1 MKWLVLLLAAAALSG
16 AEKAPKRFTGVIH
29 SNQCVGPNCATQCPI
44 TKEPRYTLQAGDEAW
59 VLSDQ
64 KAAAK
69 FSGRKVVVTG
79 SVGTDNKF
87 KVLSIVPAR

>member
-1 MKWLVLLLAAAALSG
+1 
-16 AEKAPKRFTGVIH
+16 
-29 SNQCVGPNCATQCPI
+29 
-44 TKEPRYTLQAGDEAW
+44 LQAGDEAW